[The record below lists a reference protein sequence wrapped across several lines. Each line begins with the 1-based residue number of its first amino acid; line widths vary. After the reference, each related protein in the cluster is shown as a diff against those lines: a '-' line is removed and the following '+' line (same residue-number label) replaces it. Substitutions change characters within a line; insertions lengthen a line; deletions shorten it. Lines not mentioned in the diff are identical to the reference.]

1 MTNKPTEQDI
11 LRKAADAQL
20 ACASDM
26 KQMSEGALREQEEFF
41 RSIVENADD
50 FLAVLDLKG
59 RRLYN
64 SPSYAKLFGSTEALK
79 NTDSFAEVYP
89 DDLERVKQAFSD
101 TVQSGHSHRL
111 TYRFVLADGRIHYME
126 SCGDLIRDSQGQAL
140 RVVVVSRDI
149 SERLREEDDIRNL
162 AFYDTLTQLP
172 NRRLLNNRMNQAMAA
187 SKRSRRY
194 GALMFLDLDNFK
206 PLNDTHGHSVGDIL
220 LVEVARRISSCVREM
235 DTVARF
241 GGDEFVVLLNE
252 LDAEKAQSAVQ
263 ASNVAEKIRA
273 ILSEP
278 YELKFLNEGK
288 AETTVEYHS
297 SASIGTVLFV
307 NHEASAEDILKWAD
321 MSMYRAKEAG
331 RNLIRFYE
339 PNT

>member
-1 MTNKPTEQDI
+1 MTNKSTEQDI

-252 LDAEKAQSAVQ
+252 LDADKAQSAVQ

-278 YELKFLNEGK
+278 YELKYLNEGK

>member
-1 MTNKPTEQDI
+1 MTNKSTEQDI

-252 LDAEKAQSAVQ
+252 LDADKAQSAVQ

-278 YELKFLNEGK
+278 YELKYLNEGK

-331 RNLIRFYE
+331 RNLIRFYD